1 MDFRALE
8 TFVWI
13 ARLGSFRAAARRL
26 YTTQPSVSSR
36 IAKLETELGVLLFD
50 RAGRRVALT
59 AKGRDLL
66 DHAERLLALRGDMLH
81 AVADPQAIQGTIRLG
96 VAETIV
102 YTWLPKLIERLNEAY
117 PAVSLELDVDTT
129 VNLAEKLLEHELDL
143 AMLMGPI
150 NQPNIT
156 NLKLCTYRLHWV
168 ASPALDLPDEPVP
181 ITALAS
187 WPIITYPRLTQPHIA
202 IERLLARAGGRL
214 RIHASSSLATII
226 RMTVDGIGISALPR
240 EIIRNELARGSLREF
255 QAEFPPPQLRFTV
268 SYGSS
273 PESSL
278 TRSLAALASRIA
290 RSEQHA
296 DNDC

>member
-36 IAKLETELGVLLFD
+36 IAKLEAELGVLLFD
-50 RAGRRVALT
+50 RAGRRVSLT

-66 DHAERLLALRGDMLH
+66 DHAERLLALRGEMLH
-81 AVADPQAIQGTIRLG
+81 AVADPRAIQGTIKLG

-117 PAVSLELDVDTT
+117 PAISLELDVDTT
-129 VNLAEKLLEHELDL
+129 VHLAEKLLGHEIDIAL
-143 AMLMGPI
+143 LMGPL
-150 NQPNIT
+150 NQPDIT
-156 NLKLCTYRLHWV
+156 DLELCTYRLHWV
-168 ASPALDLPDEPVP
+168 ASPAIELPREPVP
-181 ITALAS
+181 IETLAS

-202 IERLLARAGGRL
+202 IQRLLARAGGRV
-214 RIHASSSLATII
+214 RIHSSSSLATII
-226 RMTVDGIGISALPR
+226 RMTVDGIGVSALPS
-240 EIIRNELARGSLREF
+240 EIIQTELARGSLRRF
-255 QAEFPPPQLRFTV
+255 RAEFPPPQLRFTV
-268 SYGSS
+268 AYGST

-278 TRSLAALASRIA
+278 TRGVAALASRIA
-290 RSEQHA
+290 RAEQGSDH
-296 DNDC
+296 DS